1 MTATSPGPSTGS
13 SLQTLTLGGGC
24 FWCLEAVFLQVRGV
38 QSVESGY
45 CNGQAEPPTYEAVC
59 SGRTGCAEVV
69 RLQFDASQISLG
81 QILEIFFLIHDPT
94 TLNRQGHDVGTQYRS
109 GIYTHDEAQAREVR
123 GFMADLAA
131 RKVFDAPVVTEVL
144 PVAHYWP
151 AEAYHQNYF
160 ARNPGQGYC
169 QHVVRPKVE
178 KFRRTLAQ
186 WVKG

>member
-1 MTATSPGPSTGS
+1 MSTRS
-13 SLQTLTLGGGC
+13 QTQSITLGGGC

-38 QSVESGY
+38 LAVESGY
-45 CNGQAEPPTYEAVC
+45 CNGQVERPSYEAVC
-59 SGRTGCAEVV
+59 TGETGCAEVV
-69 RLQFDASQISLG
+69 RLQFDPDQMGLKDIF
-81 QILEIFFLIHDPT
+81 EIFFLIHDPT

-109 GIYTHDEAQAREVR
+109 GIYYHDEAQAAEARR
-123 GFMADLAA
+123 FIADLAS
-131 RKVFDAPVVTEVL
+131 RSVYEQSIVTEVL
-144 PVAHYWP
+144 PVLHYWP

-186 WVKG
+186 WVRG